1 MRLDKHLQEVE
12 GVRSRTY
19 AASLVERGLVTVNG
33 EVAHKVSREV
43 SEGDRV
49 EILSD
54 DAFASRGA
62 YKLKKAHEEFAFD
75 AENLDCAD
83 IGCSNG
89 GFTDLLL
96 RLGARSVLAVDVGE
110 CALPEGLVNDPRVA
124 FLRANAR
131 FPIPAPPKDFVVA
144 DLSFIS
150 LSLVM
155 PTIYSLLKEGGRMIV
170 DPVMG
175 DNGKLYTHFDDNF
188 VKQMRGLCS
197 VADIVVP
204 NLTEACFLTETDC
217 AKVQDDKSYREV
229 LAKLSAFCPIPSVTG
244 CDIEENGETKCTVYY
259 TDEKGEVKTFATEKI
274 SGAYHGAGDVYASA
288 LVGAL
293 ARGIAMDEAVAIAA
307 TFTKNSIA
315 QTKKDGTE
323 MRYGLNSESCMLDF
337 LLALDK
343 AAK

>member
-1 MRLDKHLQEVE
+1 MRILAINDISCVGKCSLTVALPIISAS
-12 GVRSRTY
+12 GVTCDILPT
-19 AASLVERGLVTVNG
+19 A
-33 EVAHKVSREV
+33 
-43 SEGDRV
+43 
-49 EILSD
+49 ILST
-54 DAFASRGA
+54 
-62 YKLKKAHEEFAFD
+62 HT
-75 AENLDCAD
+75 
-83 IGCSNG
+83 G
-89 GFTDLLL
+89 GFSGYTFRDL
-96 RLGARSVLAVDVGE
+96 SED
-110 CALPEGLVNDPRVA
+110 
-124 FLRANAR
+124 
-131 FPIPAPPKDFVVA
+131 IPAIIAHWK
-144 DLSFIS
+144 S
-150 LSLVM
+150 LSLKYDYIISGYLGSVDQIEM
-155 PTIYSLLKEGGRMIV
+155 VKSVKRDLLKEGGKMIV

-175 DNGKLYTHFDDNF
+175 DNGKLYAHFDDNF